1 MPQQCLAVHPGL
13 TYNEDQSR
21 DNSLHHTMKLLTS
34 LTSPY
39 GRKIRVVLAEKHIEC
54 ERIIVQAGDP
64 ASNVSQ
70 FNPLGKVPVLILDD
84 GQALYDSPVIA
95 EHLDEISPVGKLI
108 PQEHRQAIRV
118 KLKEAL
124 ADGITD
130 AAVLVVLERRR
141 PVELQSLDWIYRQ
154 QQKVEHGLAALS
166 AELGEQKWLLSNR
179 YSLADIAT
187 GCMLSYLDFRL
198 PDLDWRTPYPNLAA
212 FLQRLEAEKPAF
224 AETAPQAV
232 PA

>member
-1 MPQQCLAVHPGL
+1 
-13 TYNEDQSR
+13 
-21 DNSLHHTMKLLTS
+21 MKLLTS

-54 ERIIVQAGDP
+54 ERIVIQAGDP
-64 ASNVSQ
+64 SGNVPHY
-70 FNPLGKVPVLILDD
+70 NPLGKVPVLILDD
-84 GQALYDSPVIA
+84 GLALYDSPVIA

-130 AAVLVVLERRR
+130 AAVLVVMERRR
-141 PVELQSLDWIYRQ
+141 APELQSQDWINRQ
-154 QQKVEHGLAALS
+154 MQKIEHGLTALS
-166 AELGEQKWLLSNR
+166 TELGEQKWLLANR
-179 YSLADIAT
+179 YSLADIAV
-187 GCMLSYLDFRL
+187 GCMLGFLDFRL
-198 PDLDWRTPYPNLAA
+198 PDIDWRTAHPNLAA
-212 FLQRLEAEKPAF
+212 FLQRLESEKPAF
-224 AETAPQAV
+224 AETAPQLV

>member
-1 MPQQCLAVHPGL
+1 
-13 TYNEDQSR
+13 
-21 DNSLHHTMKLLTS
+21 MKLLTS

-39 GRKIRVVLAEKHIEC
+39 GRKIRIVLAEKHIEC
-54 ERIIVQAGDP
+54 ERLVPEAGTPTGD
-64 ASNVSQ
+64 VLH

-108 PQEHRQAIRV
+108 PQDHRQGIRV

-141 PVELQSLDWIYRQ
+141 PIEQQSQDWIKRQ
-154 QQKVEHGLAALS
+154 MQKVAHGLAALS
-166 AELGEQKWLLSNR
+166 TELGEQKWLLANR

-187 GCMLSYLDFRL
+187 GCMLGFLDYRMPEF
-198 PDLDWRTPYPNLAA
+198 DWRTTYPNLAS
-212 FLQRLEAEKPAF
+212 FQQRLETEKPAF
-224 AETAPQAV
+224 AETAP
-232 PA
+232 PAA

>member
-1 MPQQCLAVHPGL
+1 
-13 TYNEDQSR
+13 
-21 DNSLHHTMKLLTS
+21 MKLLTS

-39 GRKIRVVLAEKHIEC
+39 GRKIRAVLAEKRIDCEC
-54 ERIIVQAGDP
+54 VIVQPGDQ
-64 ASNVSQ
+64 AANIAH

-108 PQEHRQAIRV
+108 PQDHRQAIRV
-118 KLKEAL
+118 RLKEAL

-141 PVELQSLDWIYRQ
+141 PPELQSHDWMHRQ
-154 QQKVEHGLAALS
+154 MQKVEQGLAALS
-166 AELGEQKWLLSNR
+166 ADLGEQKWLLSNR

-187 GCMLSYLDFRL
+187 GCMLGFLDFRL

-212 FLQRLEAEKPAF
+212 LLQRLEAEKPAF
-224 AETAPQAV
+224 AETAPQLV